1 MLNFVNSKT
10 TPLFASTKL
19 ALNNYITAKTT
30 IVAYEN
36 NEKKME
42 SVYSKRIRAG
52 KRRTYF
58 FDVRATRSNDYYLTI
73 TESRKRFDDNG
84 YDRHKIFLYKEDF
97 NKFLKAL
104 TEAVDYVKTDLM
116 PDFDFDA
123 FNHDN
128 FEEGGEHME
137 APVEAEP
144 VIVETVVAAVIT
156 EPVVEIA
163 PIQASSANDEEVDK
177 W

>member
-1 MLNFVNSKT
+1 M
-10 TPLFASTKL
+10 
-19 ALNNYITAKTT
+19 
-30 IVAYEN
+30 AYEN
-36 NEKKME
+36 NDKKME

-73 TESRKRFDDNG
+73 TESRKKFDDNG

-123 FNHDN
+123 YNHDN
-128 FEEGGEHME
+128 IEEGGE
-137 APVEAEP
+137 
-144 VIVETVVAAVIT
+144 VIESLERNAAVVAVAA
-156 EPVVEIA
+156 A
-163 PIQASSANDEEVDK
+163 PIVDTAVEPAAGNDEEVDK

>member
-1 MLNFVNSKT
+1 
-10 TPLFASTKL
+10 
-19 ALNNYITAKTT
+19 
-30 IVAYEN
+30 
-36 NEKKME
+36 ME

-73 TESRKRFDDNG
+73 TESRKKFDDNG

-123 FNHDN
+123 YNHDN
-128 FEEGGEHME
+128 LEEGDVLENGADQEVIDSVE
-137 APVEAEP
+137 VASPVSNSASG
-144 VIVETVVAAVIT
+144 IQTSAA
-156 EPVVEIA
+156 
-163 PIQASSANDEEVDK
+163 DEEVDK

>member
-1 MLNFVNSKT
+1 MD
-10 TPLFASTKL
+10 
-19 ALNNYITAKTT
+19 
-30 IVAYEN
+30 
-36 NEKKME
+36 

-58 FDVRATRSNDYYLTI
+58 FDVRTTRGNDYYLTI
-73 TESRKRFDDNG
+73 TESRQRFNDDG

-104 TEAVDYVKTDLM
+104 NEAVDHVKTELM

-123 FNHDN
+123 FNHEYD
-128 FEEGGEHME
+128 EDGQEGGSGYEASPATAAPSTPSASSEVPE
-137 APVEAEP
+137 APAAPSAPDMSSGDNGADEP
-144 VIVETVVAAVIT
+144 
-156 EPVVEIA
+156 
-163 PIQASSANDEEVDK
+163 VDK

>member
-1 MLNFVNSKT
+1 M
-10 TPLFASTKL
+10 AYD
-19 ALNNYITAKTT
+19 NNDKR
-30 IVAYEN
+30 
-36 NEKKME
+36 ME

-58 FDVRATRSNDYYLTI
+58 FDVRSTRNQDYYLTI
-73 TESRKRFDDNG
+73 TESRKRFNDNG

-123 FNHDN
+123 YNHDQAPEHETDH
-128 FEEGGEHME
+128 EENSVPEV
-137 APVEAEP
+137 AIATPVG
-144 VIVETVVAAVIT
+144 TV
-156 EPVVEIA
+156 PVV
-163 PIQASSANDEEVDK
+163 PASGEGASASEEVDK

>member
-1 MLNFVNSKT
+1 MD
-10 TPLFASTKL
+10 
-19 ALNNYITAKTT
+19 
-30 IVAYEN
+30 
-36 NEKKME
+36 

-58 FDVRATRSNDYYLTI
+58 FDVRTTRGNDYYLTI
-73 TESRKRFDDNG
+73 TESRKRFTDEG

-97 NKFLKAL
+97 NKFIKAL
-104 TEAVDYVKTDLM
+104 SEAVEHVKTELM

-128 FEEGGEHME
+128 DEYEGYSDATATHQGLSSDE
-137 APVEAEP
+137 
-144 VIVETVVAAVIT
+144 
-156 EPVVEIA
+156 
-163 PIQASSANDEEVDK
+163 SSAPASDQLENTGSEEVDK

>member
-1 MLNFVNSKT
+1 M
-10 TPLFASTKL
+10 
-19 ALNNYITAKTT
+19 
-30 IVAYEN
+30 AYEN
-36 NEKKME
+36 NDKKME

-73 TESRKRFDDNG
+73 TESRKKFDDNG

-123 FNHDN
+123 YNHDN
-128 FEEGGEHME
+128 FEEG
-137 APVEAEP
+137 VEGAEVLEQEP
-144 VIVETVVAAVIT
+144 AAVVAAA
-156 EPVVEIA
+156 PVVVPEIET
-163 PIQASSANDEEVDK
+163 ASAVPPSAGNDEEVDK

>member
-1 MLNFVNSKT
+1 M
-10 TPLFASTKL
+10 
-19 ALNNYITAKTT
+19 
-30 IVAYEN
+30 AYDN
-36 NEKKME
+36 NEKRMD

-58 FDVRATRSNDYYLTI
+58 FDVRTTRGNDYYLTI
-73 TESRKRFDDNG
+73 TESRKRFNDDG

-104 TEAVDYVKTDLM
+104 NEAVDHVKTELM

-123 FNHDN
+123 FNHEYD
-128 FEEGGEHME
+128 EDGQEGGSGYD
-137 APVEAEP
+137 AP
-144 VIVETVVAAVIT
+144 AA
-156 EPVVEIA
+156 PSA
-163 PIQASSANDEEVDK
+163 PSASSEATAAPADPSAPSTPDLSSGDNGADEPVDK

>member
-1 MLNFVNSKT
+1 
-10 TPLFASTKL
+10 
-19 ALNNYITAKTT
+19 
-30 IVAYEN
+30 VAYEN
-36 NEKKME
+36 NEQKIE

-58 FDVRATRSNDYYLTI
+58 FDVRATRSNDYFLTI
-73 TESRKRFDDNG
+73 TESRKRFNDNG

-97 NKFLKAL
+97 NKFCRAL
-104 TEAVDYVKTDLM
+104 TEAVDYVKTELM

-128 FEEGGEHME
+128 YEENGRIETPVADGES
-137 APVEAEP
+137 AEETLKP
-144 VIVETVVAAVIT
+144 SETMVIDGEDMAASPIT
-156 EPVVEIA
+156 NH
-163 PIQASSANDEEVDK
+163 STDEVDK

>member
-1 MLNFVNSKT
+1 M
-10 TPLFASTKL
+10 
-19 ALNNYITAKTT
+19 
-30 IVAYEN
+30 AYDN
-36 NEKKME
+36 NEKRMD

-58 FDVRATRSNDYYLTI
+58 FDVRTTRGNDYYLTI
-73 TESRKRFDDNG
+73 TESRKRFNDDG

-104 TEAVDYVKTDLM
+104 NEAVDHVKTELM

-123 FNHDN
+123 FNHEYD
-128 FEEGGEHME
+128 EDGQEGGSGYD
-137 APVEAEP
+137 AP
-144 VIVETVVAAVIT
+144 AA
-156 EPVVEIA
+156 PSA
-163 PIQASSANDEEVDK
+163 PSASSEATAAPADPSAPSPPDLSSGDNGADEPVDK

>member
-1 MLNFVNSKT
+1 
-10 TPLFASTKL
+10 
-19 ALNNYITAKTT
+19 
-30 IVAYEN
+30 VAYEN
-36 NEKKME
+36 NDKKME

-58 FDVRATRSNDYYLTI
+58 FDVRETRGNDYFLTI

-97 NKFLKAL
+97 NKFIKAL
-104 TEAVDYVKTDLM
+104 GEAIDYVKTDLM

-123 FNHDN
+123 FNHEYPEAEGEN
-128 FEEGGEHME
+128 GGEATE
-137 APVEAEP
+137 IAPLNQAEP
-144 VIVETVVAAVIT
+144 VTEVAA
-156 EPVVEIA
+156 EPAPAVNNTTAIA
-163 PIQASSANDEEVDK
+163 DDTASNLASEEVDK

>member
-1 MLNFVNSKT
+1 
-10 TPLFASTKL
+10 
-19 ALNNYITAKTT
+19 
-30 IVAYEN
+30 VAYDN
-36 NEKKME
+36 NEKRMD

-58 FDVRATRSNDYYLTI
+58 FDVRTTRGNDYYLTI
-73 TESRKRFDDNG
+73 TESRKRFNDDG

-104 TEAVDYVKTDLM
+104 TEAVDHVKTELM

-123 FNHDN
+123 FNHEYDEEGN
-128 FEEGGEHME
+128 EGGEGSYAGGYNVDAAPSSE
-137 APVEAEP
+137 VKSAPVEDAKP
-144 VIVETVVAAVIT
+144 ETPSDT
-156 EPVVEIA
+156 A
-163 PIQASSANDEEVDK
+163 PSMDNGSDEQVDK

>member
-1 MLNFVNSKT
+1 MD
-10 TPLFASTKL
+10 
-19 ALNNYITAKTT
+19 
-30 IVAYEN
+30 
-36 NEKKME
+36 

-128 FEEGGEHME
+128 ADEQMEHHE
-137 APVEAEP
+137 SVSASAPVTEHVAEP
-144 VIVETVVAAVIT
+144 IEQTAPP
-156 EPVVEIA
+156 EPVVINQA
-163 PIQASSANDEEVDK
+163 PIQASSASDEEVDK

>member
-1 MLNFVNSKT
+1 MD
-10 TPLFASTKL
+10 
-19 ALNNYITAKTT
+19 
-30 IVAYEN
+30 
-36 NEKKME
+36 

-58 FDVRATRSNDYYLTI
+58 FDVRTTRGNDYYLTI
-73 TESRKRFDDNG
+73 TESRKRFNDDG

-104 TEAVDYVKTDLM
+104 NEAVDHVKTELM

-123 FNHDN
+123 FNHEYD
-128 FEEGGEHME
+128 EDGQEGGSGYE
-137 APVEAEP
+137 APAAPSEP
-144 VIVETVVAAVIT
+144 S
-156 EPVVEIA
+156 
-163 PIQASSANDEEVDK
+163 ASSEAPAAPAAPSAPDLSSGDNGADEPVDK